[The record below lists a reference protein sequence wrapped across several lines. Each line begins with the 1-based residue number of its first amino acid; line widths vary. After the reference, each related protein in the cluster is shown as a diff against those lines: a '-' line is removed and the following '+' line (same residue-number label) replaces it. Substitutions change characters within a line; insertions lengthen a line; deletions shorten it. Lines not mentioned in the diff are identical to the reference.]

1 MGTHPEIQQLK
12 TAVTTFSEQFQR
24 LRASNGYDDA
34 EASSTLIPLGNAVV
48 NLIKVA
54 AGDDEIVDILTTAGG
69 SIVDPITA
77 RVIVE
82 YSWRVE
88 REREPIAKEFSEW
101 MKGSRS
107 GRGSH
112 LARPTDEMPSGY
124 PGRASRN
131 HGPAHPCAQ
140 QFRTE
145 LTTIRLAGTTM
156 PVAFRFMVRCLDVR
170 TRQRPVRFGSGICSA
185 ESRESVRRS
194 NRSCRRAC
202 RSARLP

>member
-101 MKGSRS
+101 MKAQ
-107 GRGSH
+107 GREEEAIW
-112 LARPTDEMPSGY
+112 LARQTKCQAVIQAEQAGIMD
-124 PGRASRN
+124 R
-131 HGPAHPCAQ
+131 
-140 QFRTE
+140 
-145 LTTIRLAGTTM
+145 LIRVLNN
-156 PVAFRFMVRCLDVR
+156 
-170 TRQRPVRFGSGICSA
+170 S
-185 ESRESVRRS
+185 ERS
-194 NRSCRRAC
+194 
-202 RSARLP
+202 